1 MRGMRSTIVLLVVLV
16 GLGAYIYFVTWKL
29 PTDEKKEVKVF
40 GTLLPDKI
48 EALQI
53 KSEKGETTTLAKKDG
68 AWQITAPEAAPTDET
83 EANAVAG
90 ALSSVVL
97 GRTIEENP
105 AKLEDYGLAPPR
117 IDVAFKT
124 AGDTDYRH
132 LLIGEKTA
140 TGGDLFAKL
149 GTEKKVFLIPAFQE
163 QTFNKGLF
171 ELRDKTLLAFNHDKL
186 DGIEVTAPGK
196 TLVLAKSGADWN
208 ITKPIQVRADP
219 STVEGLRARLE
230 TAQMKSIVAT
240 APTPADLK
248 TYGLDKPE
256 RTVTLNFGEHA
267 TLQFGSKAEDGSIY
281 TRAGSKPTVVT
292 VDAALADDLTKGAD
306 EYRRKD
312 IFDFT
317 PISLTRIEF
326 IRPNGSALPFEK
338 VKGETK
344 DGKEAEDAWR
354 RLGPNPVDAPKA
366 TMDRLLLRVST
377 MRAASFVESTAKTGL
392 DRPELTIV
400 VKYGEGK
407 EERVSF
413 GRVENDVFASRQ
425 GEPGAAR
432 VDATEY
438 SESYKA
444 LLDLSK

>member
-1 MRGMRSTIVLLVVLV
+1 MRGLRSTIVLLVVLV

-149 GTEKKVFLIPAFQE
+149 GTEKKVFLVPAFQE